1 MCSWSSR
8 ESKAGNFY
16 WKLVY
21 REGIT
26 NILCLNVIP
35 RSEEKVERE
44 GAKAAETRIFEK
56 PYIKGIE
63 RESLRKLQKWR
74 KTRQTSILIEALGR
88 KDTQKDVGIKVGP
101 IMSHAVQVQRQQDCL
116 LW

>member
-1 MCSWSSR
+1 MLFQGQKR
-8 ESKAGNFY
+8 
-16 WKLVY
+16 KLK
-21 REGIT
+21 
-26 NILCLNVIP
+26 
-35 RSEEKVERE
+35 EK
-44 GAKAAETRIFEK
+44 GQKAAETRIFEK